1 MDSFMNSCNYTLQP
15 NNSSAV
21 AARENME
28 RDNMRRTRVLE
39 QQYTSDK
46 RRKDFNAF
54 TSESKDFLL
63 TESLNYLLRKC
74 LPENI
79 TESLAMNARVVV
91 ESFVKE
97 ETSFSLLNRFKTKTL
112 LLSELANIVETT
124 HQKVLHGAE
133 GKDSPFKISNS
144 DMKAFH
150 SKLESLDCDQV
161 TKEIVS
167 RVAKAEEEFVKA
179 NVKDKETLEEL
190 SDATNKK
197 LEGIKNKDEEKEK
210 LIKQEC
216 TAMYRRKV
224 DNLMSRKKG
233 ILESIVL
240 RMSRNIVTE
249 DALLP
254 SFTQENGK
262 LDMQKIIDTSEVM
275 YTFMEMVNT
284 MRIKDVNTSYLNEI
298 LSSIK

>member
-15 NNSSAV
+15 NNSGAV

-39 QQYTSDK
+39 QQYATDK

-79 TESLAMNARVVV
+79 TESLAINARAVV

-112 LLSELANIVETT
+112 LLSELANVVETT

-133 GKDSPFKISNS
+133 GKDAPFKISNS

-150 SKLESLDCDQV
+150 NKLDSLDCDQV

-179 NVKDKETLEEL
+179 NIKDKETLEEL

-224 DNLMSRKKG
+224 DTLMNRKKG

-249 DALLP
+249 ETLLP

-284 MRIKDVNTSYLNEI
+284 MRIKDVNTSYLNDI

>member
-39 QQYTSDK
+39 QQYASDK

-79 TESLAMNARVVV
+79 TESLAMNARAVV

-112 LLSELANIVETT
+112 LLSELANVVETT

-133 GKDSPFKISNS
+133 GKDAPFKISNS

-210 LIKQEC
+210 LIRQEC

-224 DNLMSRKKG
+224 DNLMNRKKS

-249 DALLP
+249 DTLLP

>member
-15 NNSSAV
+15 NNSGAV

-39 QQYTSDK
+39 QQYATDK

-79 TESLAMNARVVV
+79 TESLAMNARAVV

-112 LLSELANIVETT
+112 LLSELANVVETT

-133 GKDSPFKISNS
+133 GKDAPFKISNS

-150 SKLESLDCDQV
+150 NKLDSLDCDQV

-167 RVAKAEEEFVKA
+167 RVTKAEEEFVKA
-179 NVKDKETLEEL
+179 NIKDKETLEEL

-224 DNLMSRKKG
+224 DTLMNRKKG

-249 DALLP
+249 ETILP

-284 MRIKDVNTSYLNEI
+284 MRIKDVNTSYLNDI

>member
-15 NNSSAV
+15 NNSGAV

-39 QQYTSDK
+39 QQYATDK

-79 TESLAMNARVVV
+79 TESLAMNARAVV

-112 LLSELANIVETT
+112 LLSELANVVETT

-133 GKDSPFKISNS
+133 GKDAPFKISNS

-150 SKLESLDCDQV
+150 NKLDSLDCDQV

-179 NVKDKETLEEL
+179 NIKDKETLEEL

-224 DNLMSRKKG
+224 DTLMNRKKG

-249 DALLP
+249 ETLLP

-284 MRIKDVNTSYLNEI
+284 MRIKDVNTSYLNDI

>member
-15 NNSSAV
+15 NNSGAV

-39 QQYTSDK
+39 QQYASDK

-79 TESLAMNARVVV
+79 TESLAMNARAVV

-112 LLSELANIVETT
+112 LLSELANVVETT

-133 GKDSPFKISNS
+133 GKDVPFKISNS

-224 DNLMSRKKG
+224 DNLMNRKKG

-249 DALLP
+249 DTLLP

>member
-15 NNSSAV
+15 NNSGAV

-39 QQYTSDK
+39 QQYATDK

-79 TESLAMNARVVV
+79 TESLAMNARAVV

-112 LLSELANIVETT
+112 LLSELANVVETT

-133 GKDSPFKISNS
+133 GKDAPFKISNS

-150 SKLESLDCDQV
+150 NKLDSLDCDQV

-179 NVKDKETLEEL
+179 NIKDKETLEEL

-224 DNLMSRKKG
+224 DTLMNRKKG

-249 DALLP
+249 ETLLP

-262 LDMQKIIDTSEVM
+262 LDMQKIIDTSEVI

-284 MRIKDVNTSYLNEI
+284 MRIKDVNTSYLNDI

>member
-15 NNSSAV
+15 NNSGAV

-79 TESLAMNARVVV
+79 TESLAMNARAVV

-112 LLSELANIVETT
+112 LLSELANVVETT

-133 GKDSPFKISNS
+133 CKDAPFKISNS
-144 DMKAFH
+144 DMKVFH

-224 DNLMSRKKG
+224 DNLMNRKKG

-249 DALLP
+249 DTLLP

>member
-39 QQYTSDK
+39 QQYASDK

-79 TESLAMNARVVV
+79 TESLAMNARAVV

-112 LLSELANIVETT
+112 LLSELANVVETT

-133 GKDSPFKISNS
+133 GKDAPFKISNS

-167 RVAKAEEEFVKA
+167 RVTKAEEEFVKA

-216 TAMYRRKV
+216 AAMYRRKV
-224 DNLMSRKKG
+224 DNLMNRKKG

-249 DALLP
+249 DTLLP

>member
-15 NNSSAV
+15 NNSGAV

-28 RDNMRRTRVLE
+28 RDNIRRARVLE
-39 QQYTSDK
+39 QQYASDK

-79 TESLAMNARVVV
+79 TDSLAMNARAVV

-112 LLSELANIVETT
+112 LLSELANVVETT

-133 GKDSPFKISNS
+133 CKDAPFKISNS

-150 SKLESLDCDQV
+150 NKLESLDCDQV
-161 TKEIVS
+161 AKEIVS

-210 LIKQEC
+210 IIKQEC

-224 DNLMSRKKG
+224 DNLMNRKKG

-249 DALLP
+249 ETLLP

-275 YTFMEMVNT
+275 YTFMEMINT
-284 MRIKDVNTSYLNEI
+284 MRVKDVNTSYLNEI

>member
-39 QQYTSDK
+39 QQYASDK

-79 TESLAMNARVVV
+79 TESLAMNARAVV

-112 LLSELANIVETT
+112 LLSELANVVETT

-133 GKDSPFKISNS
+133 CKDTPFKISNS

-224 DNLMSRKKG
+224 DNLMNRKKG

-249 DALLP
+249 DTLLP

>member
-15 NNSSAV
+15 NNSGAV

-39 QQYTSDK
+39 QQYATDK

-79 TESLAMNARVVV
+79 TESLAMNARAVV

-112 LLSELANIVETT
+112 LLSELANVVETT

-133 GKDSPFKISNS
+133 GKDAPFKISNS

-150 SKLESLDCDQV
+150 NKLDSLDCDQV

-179 NVKDKETLEEL
+179 NIKDKETLEEL

-224 DNLMSRKKG
+224 DTLMNRKKG
-233 ILESIVL
+233 ILESIIL

-249 DALLP
+249 ETLLP

-284 MRIKDVNTSYLNEI
+284 MRIKDVNTSYLNDI

>member
-39 QQYTSDK
+39 QQYASDK

-79 TESLAMNARVVV
+79 TESLAMNARAVV

-112 LLSELANIVETT
+112 LLSELANVVETT
-124 HQKVLHGAE
+124 HQKVLHGAG
-133 GKDSPFKISNS
+133 GKDAPFKISNS

-224 DNLMSRKKG
+224 DNLMNRKKG

-249 DALLP
+249 DTLLP

>member
-39 QQYTSDK
+39 QQYASDK

-79 TESLAMNARVVV
+79 TESLAMNARAVV

-112 LLSELANIVETT
+112 LLSELANVVETT

-133 GKDSPFKISNS
+133 GKDAPFKISNS

-179 NVKDKETLEEL
+179 NVNDKETLEEL

-224 DNLMSRKKG
+224 DNLMNRKKG

-249 DALLP
+249 DTLLP

-284 MRIKDVNTSYLNEI
+284 MRIKDVNTSYINEI

>member
-15 NNSSAV
+15 NNSGAV

-39 QQYTSDK
+39 QQYATDK

-79 TESLAMNARVVV
+79 TESLAMNARAVV

-112 LLSELANIVETT
+112 LLSELANVVETT

-133 GKDSPFKISNS
+133 GKDAPFKISNS

-150 SKLESLDCDQV
+150 NKLDSLDCDQV

-179 NVKDKETLEEL
+179 NIKDKETLEEL

-224 DNLMSRKKG
+224 DTLMNRKKG

-249 DALLP
+249 ETLLP

-284 MRIKDVNTSYLNEI
+284 MRIKVVNTSYLNDI

>member
-15 NNSSAV
+15 NNSGVV

-39 QQYTSDK
+39 QQYATDK

-79 TESLAMNARVVV
+79 TESLAMNARAVV

-112 LLSELANIVETT
+112 LLSELANVVETT

-133 GKDSPFKISNS
+133 GKDAPFKISNS

-150 SKLESLDCDQV
+150 NKLDSLDCDQV

-167 RVAKAEEEFVKA
+167 RVTKAEEEFVKA
-179 NVKDKETLEEL
+179 NIKDKETLEEL

-224 DNLMSRKKG
+224 DTLMNRKKG

-249 DALLP
+249 ETLLS

-284 MRIKDVNTSYLNEI
+284 MRIKDVNTSYLNDI

>member
-1 MDSFMNSCNYTLQP
+1 M
-15 NNSSAV
+15 
-21 AARENME
+21 
-28 RDNMRRTRVLE
+28 
-39 QQYTSDK
+39 
-46 RRKDFNAF
+46 
-54 TSESKDFLL
+54 
-63 TESLNYLLRKC
+63 
-74 LPENI
+74 
-79 TESLAMNARVVV
+79 
-91 ESFVKE
+91 
-97 ETSFSLLNRFKTKTL
+97 
-112 LLSELANIVETT
+112 
-124 HQKVLHGAE
+124 
-133 GKDSPFKISNS
+133 
-144 DMKAFH
+144 
-150 SKLESLDCDQV
+150 
-161 TKEIVS
+161 
-167 RVAKAEEEFVKA
+167 
-179 NVKDKETLEEL
+179 KDKETLEEL

-224 DNLMSRKKG
+224 DNLMNRKKG

-249 DALLP
+249 DTLLP

>member
-1 MDSFMNSCNYTLQP
+1 MDSFMNSCAYTLQP
-15 NNSSAV
+15 STTGSV

-28 RDNMRRTRVLE
+28 KNNIRRDRILE
-39 QQYTSDK
+39 QHYASDK
-46 RRKDFNAF
+46 RRKEFNVFA
-54 TSESKDFLL
+54 SESKDFLL

-79 TESLAMNARVVV
+79 TESLAVNARSVV

-112 LLSELANIVETT
+112 LLSELANVVESS
-124 HQKVLHGAE
+124 HKKILHGCE
-133 GKDSPFKISNS
+133 DKDMPFKISNS

-150 SKLESLDCDQV
+150 NRLESLDCDQV
-161 TKEIVS
+161 TKEIVA
-167 RVAKAEEEFVKA
+167 RVAKAEEEFIKA
-179 NVKDKETLEEL
+179 NIKDKETLEEL

-197 LEGIKNKDEEKEK
+197 LEDIKNKDEEKEK

-224 DNLMSRKKG
+224 DNLMSRKKS

-240 RMSRNIVTE
+240 RMSRGIVTE
-249 DALLP
+249 ETLLP

-284 MRIKDVNTSYLNEI
+284 MRIKDMSTSYLNEI